1 MSGGGAT
8 GPAFDAAGNALRI
21 SPARGGISL
30 YDPSVMKTPEIP
42 PLEILGET
50 LQYKNWLRRLTLL
63 LKAVEMHDV
72 LNDDAYDPASA
83 KHKEAFSFIDPS
95 NRPAYFIA
103 LRKAVRAKMYA
114 ALPIVNNAL
123 LQSIL
128 DMDLSLPDRVT

>member
-21 SPARGGISL
+21 SPARGGIAL

-63 LKAVEMHDV
+63 LKQSKCMMFLMTTLTILHQ
-72 LNDDAYDPASA
+72 LNI
-83 KHKEAFSFIDPS
+83 KKLFH
-95 NRPAYFIA
+95 
-103 LRKAVRAKMYA
+103 L
-114 ALPIVNNAL
+114 
-123 LQSIL
+123 
-128 DMDLSLPDRVT
+128 